1 MDASPIPKITA
12 GLTNQFTYGDLDL
25 SIFFYGQFGH
35 YVYNNTANA
44 LFTAGAL
51 GNGRNVTAD
60 VIGNG
65 ESRLNAPDVS
75 TRFLEKA
82 DFVRLQDVTLGYN
95 IPLKSKYVSS
105 LRVFA
110 SGQNLALFTQ
120 YSGLDPE
127 VNTNKQL
134 EDVPSLGIDYS
145 AYPRARTYSIGANIT
160 F

>member
-1 MDASPIPKITA
+1 MIV
-12 GLTNQFTYGDLDL
+12 LR
-25 SIFFYGQFGH
+25 
-35 YVYNNTANA
+35 
-44 LFTAGAL
+44 AGAL
-51 GNGRNVTAD
+51 GNGRNVTTD

-82 DFVRLQDVTLGYN
+82 NFIRLQDLTIGYN
-95 IPLKSKYVSS
+95 VPLKSKYVSN

-110 SGQNLALFTQ
+110 SGQNLALFTK

-127 VNTNKQL
+127 VNVNKQID
-134 EDVPSLGIDYS
+134 DVPSLGIDYN
-145 AYPRARTYSIGANIT
+145 AYPRARTYAIGANIS